1 MSSSKPILFYS
12 KNDQRSINL
21 WSKLSKENR
30 LDNFLKICV
39 DNNNRIPSIIKTVP
53 SIFIKGRPV
62 ISGPAIQMYLNNM
75 QSSQAAV
82 VPQDNGGNPSSH
94 PSISGN
100 NVPQQNEGLNDF
112 NPVEMSSRWSDSYS
126 FIQENPEPMSFS
138 FQFLQNDNSQPTQG
152 SQQPNAVRQEQQGR
166 QRSGDFQNRLE
177 ELQKARTSM

>member
-1 MSSSKPILFYS
+1 
-12 KNDQRSINL
+12 
-21 WSKLSKENR
+21 
-30 LDNFLKICV
+30 
-39 DNNNRIPSIIKTVP
+39 
-53 SIFIKGRPV
+53 
-62 ISGPAIQMYLNNM
+62 MYLNNM

-152 SQQPNAVRQEQQGR
+152 GQQPNGVRQEQQGR